1 MDGSDKSRI
10 TVEIH
15 HKKYT
20 IVGQE
25 SSEHIKMVASLV
37 DQKMDEIQYAK
48 PSLDTSQLAVLTALN
63 TMNDY
68 LKLKQEHN
76 ELLNRIKRGDR
87 RKEDRK

>member
-1 MDGSDKSRI
+1 MDGSNQTKL

-15 HKKYT
+15 KKKYT

-25 SSEHIKMVASLV
+25 SSEHIKIGSKLGRS
-37 DQKMDEIQYAK
+37 KNGEIQYAK

-76 ELLNRIKRGDR
+76 ELLNRVNRGNR
-87 RKEDRK
+87 RKEDRR

>member
-1 MDGSDKSRI
+1 MDGSNQTKL

-15 HKKYT
+15 KKKYT

-37 DQKMDEIQYAK
+37 YQKMDEIQYAT

-76 ELLNRIKRGDR
+76 ELLNRVNRGNR
-87 RKEDRK
+87 RKEDRR

>member
-1 MDGSDKSRI
+1 MDGSNQTKL

-15 HKKYT
+15 KKKYT

-76 ELLNRIKRGDR
+76 ELLNRGNRGNR
-87 RKEDRK
+87 RKEDRR